1 MYTSSTMTMGSA
13 LFLFKDRSFV
23 GSCFHLMGPMRQTPV
38 LFRSFDGTS
47 RANAPLC
54 LRFPI
59 AIPARGRE
67 GAALFSKCSS
77 PRAFLV
83 PFNEVSR
90 FRECLF

>member
-1 MYTSSTMTMGSA
+1 MAASFAMIMGSA
-13 LFLFKDRSFV
+13 LFLFKDRSFLGSYFHIV
-23 GSCFHLMGPMRQTPV
+23 GLLRHAPA
-38 LFRSFDGTS
+38 LFRSFDETS
-47 RANAPLC
+47 RANAPFC
-54 LRFPI
+54 FRFSI